1 MKDIKLNDSPFQFSG
16 ESIGDL
22 LDHLK
27 SNKEG
32 VALAVNQE
40 VVPKSQ
46 WNKTLLRHGD
56 NVLIFESIAGG

>member
-1 MKDIKLNDSPFQFSG
+1 MKKIKLNDSSFQFSG

-22 LDHLK
+22 LDHLQ
-27 SNKEG
+27 SNKDG
-32 VALAVNQE
+32 IALAVNQE

-46 WNKTLLRHGD
+46 WSKTLLRQGD